1 MTPEMLTVNETIR
14 TVVNQVKVNR
24 IVIDECHV
32 VSSWGHDF
40 RPAYKQLADL
50 RKHIL
55 PKVPILAL
63 TATAPQEVRE
73 DVIKILGMKNVA

>member
-1 MTPEMLTVNETIR
+1 MTPEMLDVNETIR
-14 TVVNQVKVNR
+14 NVLSQIKVNR
-24 IVIDECHV
+24 VIIDECHV

-40 RPAYKQLADL
+40 RPSYKKLSDI
-50 RKHIL
+50 RKKIL
-55 PKVPILAL
+55 PNVPILGL